1 MEVYRLL
8 SKQTSPINLLLVS
21 FLLVV
26 LSVSCSGE
34 STQNLVTTE
43 EVPASDGVIIGQDQA
58 ANFVLL
64 PSSQIQSNTV
74 SQALVTDS
82 GGTTHATYADIDG
95 RVFYA
100 VCQTQCQRAGSWAGV
115 ELISFTIDSLLGAVT
130 PKILL
135 DDNQNLHI
143 GLSYNRGDFGILSEH
158 QLHYLSCESVCLNS
172 ASWTSGLVVTLE
184 SATTSASMAKADWFA
199 LNDNGLPRF
208 SYIQSA
214 PGSTDE
220 FLFYFSCE
228 NACHNEANWSS
239 TKVGELNLAS
249 NQPADIV
256 VDRAGGIHILAS
268 YRVVGS
274 NKSSLLY
281 FACVSQCDSESQW
294 SEPTELLQVT
304 DSSFFRNDISIALRE
319 GISPVIAVF
328 DSIDSVSGDQ
338 PAVYLLSCETDCSLT
353 GNWSR
358 RDVLSAVSLA
368 ETQSVE
374 LSESSIALRI
384 DGSLLK
390 LGMIGRDLQSEMQN
404 RVFSLSCN
412 APCVEDSW
420 SYQSLADSHS
430 FNLSVDDCLYLGAEA
445 KGPISLLPIGV
456 GFGIIPQLG
465 CKPQDNR
472 YFEYAVYVQ

>member
-1 MEVYRLL
+1 ML
-8 SKQTSPINLLLVS
+8 SRQYSPVNTLLVS
-21 FLLVV
+21 FLLVL
-26 LSVSCSGE
+26 LSVSCTGE
-34 STQNLVTTE
+34 STQNPVTTQE
-43 EVPASDGVIIGQDQA
+43 IPAGGVISGQDQS

-64 PSSQIQSNTV
+64 PSSQIQSNTI

-82 GGTTHATYADIDG
+82 GGKTHATYADIDG

-100 VCQTQCQRAGSWAGV
+100 VCQVQCQQANSWSGV

-143 GLSYNRGDFGILSEH
+143 GLSYNRGNFGILSEH
-158 QLHYLSCESVCLNS
+158 QLHYLSCESACLDS
-172 ASWTSGLVVTLE
+172 ANWTSGLVVTLE
-184 SATTSASMAKADWFA
+184 SAATSASMAKADWFA
-199 LNDNGLPRF
+199 LNQSGLPRF

-228 NACHNEANWSS
+228 NACHNEANWLS
-239 TKVGELNLAS
+239 TKVAELNLAS

-256 VDRAGGIHILAS
+256 VDRTDVIHIVAS
-268 YRVVGS
+268 YRTVGS

-281 FACVSQCDSESQW
+281 FTCVSQCNSESQW
-294 SEPTELLQVT
+294 SEPTELLQIT
-304 DSSFFRNDISIALRE
+304 DSSFFRDDISIALRE

-328 DSIDSVSGDQ
+328 DSIERVSGDQ
-338 PAVYLLSCETDCSLT
+338 PAVYLLACETGCSGT

-358 RDVLSAVSLA
+358 SEVLSAVSLA
-368 ETQSVE
+368 DTQSVE
-374 LSESSIALRI
+374 LSESGIALRV
-384 DGSLLK
+384 DGGLLQ
-390 LGMIGRDLQSEMQN
+390 LGMIGRDLQSDVQN
-404 RVFSLSCN
+404 QVFSLSCN
-412 APCVEDSW
+412 EPCVGDSW
-420 SYQSLADSHS
+420 FYQSLADTRS
-430 FNLSVDDCLYLGAEA
+430 FNLNVADCLYLGAEA
-445 KGPISLLPIGV
+445 TGPISLLPIGV

-472 YFEYAVYVQ
+472 YFEYAVFVQ